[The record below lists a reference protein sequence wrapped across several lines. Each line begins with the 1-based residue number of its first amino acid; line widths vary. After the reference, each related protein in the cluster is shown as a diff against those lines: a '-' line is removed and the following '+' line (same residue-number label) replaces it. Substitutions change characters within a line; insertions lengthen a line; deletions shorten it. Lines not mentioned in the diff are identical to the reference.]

1 MLIVIAVTRI
11 TPIPITSQP
20 WWQIFIILLTAI
32 ITSLLGYYF
41 ADRSKRKAHFYS
53 VHSTINSY
61 GYLLQQVWSNRLQSE
76 LKAYYYQARKELTTS
91 PEENILYRDLEKHE
105 AFQQPELS
113 IEISRIYGKLI
124 EHAELLKALS
134 NKKSYQKVA
143 TSMNEL
149 TVNHKNLFVKDI
161 PTELR
166 GSMEEV
172 YAYNQ
177 KGHKYI
183 DQIIDSEIRK
193 KFSTLNKELEE
204 VKLRWI

>member
-11 TPIPITSQP
+11 TPIFITSQP

-32 ITSLLGYYF
+32 VTSSLGYYF
-41 ADRSKRKAHFYS
+41 ADKSKRKAHFYS
-53 VHSTINSY
+53 VRSTINSY

-76 LKAYYYQARKELTTS
+76 LKAYYYQARKELATRVDDKA
-91 PEENILYRDLEKHE
+91 LYHDLEKHE

-113 IEISRIYGKLI
+113 IEINRIYGKLI
-124 EHAELLKALS
+124 EHAKLLKTLS
-134 NKKSYQKVA
+134 NKKSYQKIA

-149 TVNHKNLFVKDI
+149 IVNHKSFFVKDI
-161 PTELR
+161 PAKIR
-166 GSMEEV
+166 SSMEEV
-172 YAYNQ
+172 YASNQ

-193 KFSTLNKELEE
+193 KFITLNKELEE
-204 VKLRWI
+204 VKLRWQ